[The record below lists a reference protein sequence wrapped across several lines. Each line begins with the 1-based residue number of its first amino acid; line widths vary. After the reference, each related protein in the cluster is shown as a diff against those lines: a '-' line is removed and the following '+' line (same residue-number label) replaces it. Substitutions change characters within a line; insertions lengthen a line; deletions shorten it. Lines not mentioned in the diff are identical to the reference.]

1 LINKQDTQIFDISLW
16 KYIWLS
22 LKLRDQRV
30 KVENKGVRKRGL
42 GCKTPLELDILQK
55 LLLPAQRGLIVFAY
69 FLLVNLS
76 T

>member
-22 LKLRDQRV
+22 LKLRGQRV

-42 GCKTPLELDILQK
+42 GFKTPLELDILQK